1 MNEDTNPF
9 PGRDR
14 EALREV
20 ASAYY
25 WASMVAEG
33 AYQLSMPPAVRQ
45 RALDIQDAA
54 LSRGLKPEHVK
65 AYIEGRL

>member
-1 MNEDTNPF
+1 MTEQPVF
-9 PGRDR
+9 PGRDNA
-14 EALREV
+14 ALREV

-33 AYQLSMPPAVRQ
+33 AHQLNMPPAVRA
-45 RALDIQDAA
+45 RALQIQDTAIA
-54 LSRGLKPEHVK
+54 RGLKPEHVK